1 MYVEIAL
8 MVCFGICLAFS
19 AMTVEKIKDNDYPRP
34 VVVKKGADIIT
45 VILMMLCA
53 GVALSAA
60 VYSMINI
67 I

>member
-8 MVCFGICLAFS
+8 IVCFGICLSFS
-19 AMTVEKIKDNDYPRP
+19 AMTVEKIKENNYPRT
-34 VVVKKGADIIT
+34 VTVKKGADIMT

-60 VYSMINI
+60 IYSMINI